1 MTIQRTRPLS
11 PHLTIYRN
19 PVTSYLSMANRMSLV
34 LLSIASLGLIYW
46 LYALASGPEAYARA
60 VALFSS
66 WPALL
71 IEFAV
76 SGAFFYHI
84 CMEICHLLW
93 DTAWGLD
100 EMQGRR
106 NALVTSAVAI
116 VLTAGFWIIVFQLGR
131 STT

>member
-1 MTIQRTRPLS
+1 MTTQRTRPLS

-19 PVTSYLSMANRMSLV
+19 PVTSYLSMANRMALV
-34 LLSIASLGLIYW
+34 LLSVASLGLIYW
-46 LYALASGPEAYARA
+46 LYALAAGPEAYARA

-66 WPALL
+66 WPLVL
-71 IEFAV
+71 VEIAV

-100 EMQGRR
+100 ALQGRR
-106 NALVTSAVAI
+106 NALVTAVVSAL
-116 VLTAGFWIIVFQLGR
+116 LTAVFWVMILQGGSLA
-131 STT
+131 S